1 MRIKRLNVNIW
12 DFHSSPSGSSYN
24 YSYKFGSYKSWS
36 NFVPREHQTS
46 YSKQY
51 TYVYNLFHVFDHEE
65 HEYVLGI
72 GAFIQLYDAPNKKTF
87 EIASKAFFKNS
98 KDET

>member
-1 MRIKRLNVNIW
+1 M
-12 DFHSSPSGSSYN
+12 
-24 YSYKFGSYKSWS
+24 
-36 NFVPREHQTS
+36 
-46 YSKQY
+46 
-51 TYVYNLFHVFDHEE
+51 YNLFHVFDHEE

-87 EIASKAFFKNS
+87 EIASKAFLKNS